1 MKTIKGKLF
10 FVIFLLLFATSAVN
24 VITGISASYFSIT
37 ENTKSDMKAM
47 GEIADTALAAEISLL
62 KEQAQSLASQLGE
75 VKPGDLNKK
84 LNSMGAALKNTK
96 FKTFA
101 VAGPDGKLSSTD
113 KALDGQDFSAKS
125 FFTDSLNGKTTISST
140 EALDNQMVFY
150 VCSPLPSGS
159 GVVIGVLDSLY
170 FSRIIENIVIGKTG
184 NVFMLDSTGTF
195 VANKRPNL
203 VEERQNFIEKAKTDP
218 SLVNAS
224 KVYNKMIKGE
234 KAVDRYEYETGARI
248 CAYGPVSNSDGWSY
262 GVVAPLKEMTAS
274 IIYTILLLLVSSGIL
289 IIIGIIASF
298 TLADSLSKP
307 IKKITGRMELLA
319 NGDLESEVYIH
330 NSKDEIGILTRSIA
344 DMIGS
349 LKSYIQEIAYILQ
362 QVSAGNLNVSSDV
375 EYKGEFIE
383 IQTSLNQITDQL
395 NKAFREIIVSASE
408 VSSSSEQVAES
419 SQQLSQGAT
428 RQASSVEEIAAT
440 ISDISHHI
448 SSNAANAEKAGAMS
462 LQAVNQVS
470 SGQQEMDKLVSAMNE
485 ISETSTEIGKII
497 KVVEDIA
504 FQTNILALNAAV
516 EAARVG
522 EAGKGFA
529 VVADEVRNLA
539 GKSADAA
546 RDTAALIEKS
556 IEAVKNG
563 NEIALETSHSL
574 EQIVRSTQ
582 EVSELVNEISGSSSE
597 QSEAVS
603 QLKIGIEQVSGVVQ
617 SNAATAEESA
627 AYAQELSGQSLIMT
641 KLVSKFELAKENK

>member
-1 MKTIKGKLF
+1 MKTIKSKLF
-10 FVIFLLLFATSAVN
+10 FVIFLLLFTTSAVN
-24 VITGISASYFSIT
+24 VITGISASYYSIT
-37 ENTKSDMKAM
+37 ENTKSDMNAM
-47 GEIADTALAAEISLL
+47 GEIANTALAAEISLL
-62 KEQAQSLASQLGE
+62 KEQAESLASQLGT
-75 VKPGDLNKK
+75 VQSGDKGNK
-84 LNSMGAALKNTK
+84 LNVLDKAMKNTK
-96 FKTFA
+96 FKA
-101 VAGPDGKLSSTD
+101 LAIAGPDGKLSSTD
-113 KALDGQDFSAKS
+113 QALNGQDFSSKT
-125 FFTDSLNGKTTISST
+125 FFSDSLKGNTTISST
-140 EALDNQMVFY
+140 EALDNEMVFY
-150 VCSPLPSGS
+150 VCSPLPSQS

-170 FSRIIENIVIGKTG
+170 FSRIIEKIVIGKTG

-224 KVYNKMIKGE
+224 KVYGKMIKGE
-234 KAVDRYEYETGARI
+234 KGVDRYEYETGARI
-248 CAYGPVSNSDGWSY
+248 CAFGPVSNSDGWSY
-262 GVVAPLKEMTAS
+262 GVVAPVKEMTSS
-274 IIYTILLLLVSSGIL
+274 IIYTIVLLLVSSCVL
-289 IIIGIIASF
+289 IIIGIAASF
-298 TLADSLSKP
+298 MLANRLSNP
-307 IKKITGRMELLA
+307 IKKITRRMELLA
-319 NGDLESEVYIH
+319 DGDLESEVYIH

-344 DMIGS
+344 DMVSS
-349 LKSYIQEIAYILQ
+349 LKSYIKEIAYILQ
-362 QVSAGNLNVSSDV
+362 QVSAGNLSVSSDI

-395 NKAFREIIVSASE
+395 NKAFGEIIISASQ
-408 VSSSSEQVAES
+408 VNSSSEQVAES

-448 SSNAANAEKAGAMS
+448 SSNADNAELAGTKS
-462 LQAVNQVS
+462 LQAVDQVS

-485 ISETSTEIGKII
+485 INETSTEIGKII

-546 RDTAALIEKS
+546 RDTAALIQKS

-563 NEIALETSHSL
+563 NEIAIETSHSL
-574 EQIVRSTQ
+574 EQIVTSTR
-582 EVSELVNEISGSSSE
+582 EVSQLVNQISNRSLE

-627 AYAQELSGQSLIMT
+627 AYSQELSGQSLIMT
-641 KLVSKFELAKENK
+641 SLVSKFKLARRNK

>member
-10 FVIFLLLFATSAVN
+10 FVIVLLLVATSAVN

-37 ENTKSDMKAM
+37 ENTKNDMKAM
-47 GEIADTALAAEISLL
+47 GEIADTALAAEINLL
-62 KEQAQSLASQLGE
+62 KEQADNLADQFGTVSQ
-75 VKPGDLNKK
+75 GDWSKK
-84 LNSMGAALKNTK
+84 LKLLDSSLKNTK
-96 FKTFA
+96 FQAFGI
-101 VAGPDGKLSSTD
+101 AGPDGKIISSDQT
-113 KALDGQDFSAKS
+113 LNGQDFSQKS
-125 FFTDSLNGKTTISST
+125 CFADSISGKTTISST
-140 EALDNQMVFY
+140 ETLDNKQVFY
-150 VCSPLPSGS
+150 VCSPLSSGS
-159 GVVIGVLDSLY
+159 GVVVGVLDGLY

-184 NVFMLDSTGTF
+184 NVFMLDKAGTF
-195 VANKRPNL
+195 IANKRPNL
-203 VEERQNFIEKAKTDP
+203 VEERQNFIEKAKTDS
-218 SLVNAS
+218 SLANAS
-224 KVYNKMIKGE
+224 KVYGKMIKGE
-234 KAVDRYEYETGARI
+234 KGVDKYEYETGARI
-248 CAYGPVSNSDGWSY
+248 CAYGPVTNSDGWSY
-262 GVVAPLKEMTAS
+262 GVVAPIKEMTSS
-274 IIYTILLLLVSSGIL
+274 IIYTVILLLASSAIM
-289 IIIGIIASF
+289 IIAGIIASF
-298 TLADSLSKP
+298 VLANRLSNP

-344 DMIGS
+344 DMISS

-362 QVSAGNLNVSSDV
+362 QVSAGNLNVSSNV

-383 IQTSLNQITDQL
+383 IQTSLNQITHQL
-395 NKAFREIIVSASE
+395 NKAFGDIIVSASQ

-419 SQQLSQGAT
+419 SQQLSEGAT

-448 SSNAANAEKAGAMS
+448 RSNAENAKKAGTMS
-462 LQAVNQVS
+462 LRAVEQVS
-470 SGQQEMDKLVSAMNE
+470 SGQQEMERLVSAMTE
-485 ISETSTEIGKII
+485 ISETSAEIGKII

-529 VVADEVRNLA
+529 VVADEVRSLA

-546 RDTAALIEKS
+546 RDTTALIEKS

-574 EQIVRSTQ
+574 EQIVTSTR
-582 EVSELVNEISGSSSE
+582 EVSELVNEISGRSSE

-603 QLKIGIEQVSGVVQ
+603 QLKSGMEQVSGVVQ

-641 KLVSKFELAKENK
+641 DLVSRFDLKKENK

>member
-10 FVIFLLLFATSAVN
+10 FVIFILLFATSAVN
-24 VITGISASYFSIT
+24 VITGISASYYSIT
-37 ENTKSDMKAM
+37 ENTKSDMNAM

-62 KEQAQSLASQLGE
+62 KEQAQSLASQMGE
-75 VKPGDLNKK
+75 VQSGDLSKK
-84 LNSMGAALKNTK
+84 LNSMDSALKNTK
-96 FKTFA
+96 FKA
-101 VAGPDGKLSSTD
+101 LAAAGPDGKLFSTD
-113 KALDGQDFSAKS
+113 KTLDGQDFSAKS
-125 FFTDSLNGKTTISST
+125 FFTDSLNGKTTVSST

-203 VEERQNFIEKAKTDP
+203 VEERQNFIEKAKTDS
-218 SLVNAS
+218 SLVNAA

-234 KAVDRYEYETGARI
+234 KGVDRYEYETGARI

-274 IIYTILLLLVSSGIL
+274 VIYTIILLLVSSGIL

-298 TLADSLSKP
+298 TLANSLSNP

-319 NGDLESEVYIH
+319 NGDLESQVYIH
-330 NSKDEIGILTRSIA
+330 NSKDEIGILSRSIA
-344 DMIGS
+344 DMISS

-395 NKAFREIIVSASE
+395 NNAFREIIVSARE
-408 VSSSSEQVAES
+408 VNSSSEQVAES

-470 SGQQEMDKLVSAMNE
+470 SGQQEMDKLVKAMNE

-522 EAGKGFA
+522 EAGRGFA

-546 RDTAALIEKS
+546 RDTSALIEKS

-574 EQIVRSTQ
+574 EQIVKSTQ
-582 EVSELVNEISGSSSE
+582 EVSQLINEISGSSSE

-603 QLKIGIEQVSGVVQ
+603 QLKVGIEQVSGVVQ

-641 KLVSKFELAKENK
+641 NLVSKFELTDENK

>member
-10 FVIFLLLFATSAVN
+10 FVIVLLLFATSAVN

-37 ENTKSDMKAM
+37 ENTKNDMNAM
-47 GEIADTALAAEISLL
+47 GEIADTALAAEINLL
-62 KEQAQSLASQLGE
+62 KEQAENLAIQIGTVSQ
-75 VKPGDLNKK
+75 GDWSKK
-84 LNSMGAALKNTK
+84 LNSMDSALKNTK
-96 FKTFA
+96 FQA
-101 VAGPDGKLSSTD
+101 LGIAGPDGKIISTD
-113 KALDGQDFSAKS
+113 KTLNGQDFSQKS
-125 FFTDSLNGKTTISST
+125 CFADSITGKTTISST
-140 EALDNQMVFY
+140 ETLDNKQVFY
-150 VCSPLPSGS
+150 VCSPLPAGS
-159 GVVIGVLDSLY
+159 GVVVGVLDGLY

-184 NVFMLDSTGTF
+184 NVFMLDKAGTF
-195 VANKRPNL
+195 IANKRPNL
-203 VEERQNFIEKAKTDP
+203 VEERQNFIEKAKTDS
-218 SLVNAS
+218 SLANAS
-224 KVYNKMIKGE
+224 KVYGKMIKGE
-234 KAVDRYEYETGARI
+234 KGVDKYEYETGARI
-248 CAYGPVSNSDGWSY
+248 CAYGPVTNSDGWSY
-262 GVVAPLKEMTAS
+262 GVVAPIKEMTSSS
-274 IIYTILLLLVSSGIL
+274 IIYTVFLLLGSSVIM
-289 IIIGIIASF
+289 IIAGIIASF
-298 TLADSLSKP
+298 VLANRLSNP

-330 NSKDEIGILTRSIA
+330 NSKDEIGVLTKSIA
-344 DMIGS
+344 DMISS

-362 QVSAGNLNVSSDV
+362 QVSAGNLKVSSNV

-383 IQTSLNQITDQL
+383 IQTSLNQITEQL
-395 NKAFREIIVSASE
+395 NKAFGEIIVSARQ

-448 SSNAANAEKAGAMS
+448 RSNAENAKKAGTMS
-462 LQAVNQVS
+462 LHAVEQVS
-470 SGQQEMDKLVSAMNE
+470 GGQQEMEKLVCAMNE

-546 RDTAALIEKS
+546 RDTTALIEKS

-574 EQIVRSTQ
+574 EQIVTSTR
-582 EVSELVNEISGSSSE
+582 EVSELVNQISGRSSE

-603 QLKIGIEQVSGVVQ
+603 QLKTGIEQVSGVVQ

-641 KLVSKFELAKENK
+641 NLVSRFDLTEEN

>member
-1 MKTIKGKLF
+1 MKTIKSKLF

-24 VITGISASYFSIT
+24 VITGIGASYYSIT
-37 ENTKSDMKAM
+37 ENTKSDMNAM
-47 GEIADTALAAEISLL
+47 GEIANTALAAEISLL
-62 KEQAQSLASQLGE
+62 KEQAESLASQLGT
-75 VKPGDLNKK
+75 VQPVDTGNK
-84 LNSMGAALKNTK
+84 LNVLDMAMKSTK
-96 FKTFA
+96 FKALA
-101 VAGPDGKLSSTD
+101 VAGPDGKLSSSDQT
-113 KALDGQDFSAKS
+113 LNGQDFSSKT
-125 FFTDSLNGKTTISST
+125 FFSESLKGNTTISST

-150 VCSPLPSGS
+150 VCSPLPSQS

-170 FSRIIENIVIGKTG
+170 FSRIIEKIVIGKTG

-224 KVYNKMIKGE
+224 KVYGKMIKGE
-234 KAVDRYEYETGARI
+234 KGVDRYEYETGARI
-248 CAYGPVSNSDGWSY
+248 CAFGPVSNSDGWSY
-262 GVVAPLKEMTAS
+262 GVVAPVKEMTSS
-274 IIYTILLLLVSSGIL
+274 IIYTIVLLLVSSGVLIL
-289 IIIGIIASF
+289 VGIAASVM
-298 TLADSLSKP
+298 LANGLSNP
-307 IKKITGRMELLA
+307 IKKITRRMELLA
-319 NGDLESEVYIH
+319 DGDLESEVYIH

-344 DMIGS
+344 DMVSS
-349 LKSYIQEIAYILQ
+349 LKSYIQDIAYILQ
-362 QVSAGNLNVSSDV
+362 QVSAGNLSVSSDI

-395 NKAFREIIVSASE
+395 NKAFGEIIISTRQVN
-408 VSSSSEQVAES
+408 SSSEQVAES

-448 SSNAANAEKAGAMS
+448 SSNADNAELAGTKS
-462 LQAVNQVS
+462 LQAVDQVS
-470 SGQQEMDKLVSAMNE
+470 SGQQEMNKLVTAMNE
-485 ISETSTEIGKII
+485 INETSTEIGKII

-546 RDTAALIEKS
+546 RDTAALIQKS

-563 NEIALETSHSL
+563 NEIAIETSHSL
-574 EQIVRSTQ
+574 EQIVTSTR
-582 EVSELVNEISGSSSE
+582 EVSQLVNQISNRSLE

-641 KLVSKFELAKENK
+641 NLVSKFKLARRNK

>member
-1 MKTIKGKLF
+1 MKTIKSKLF

-24 VITGISASYFSIT
+24 VITGISASYYSII
-37 ENTKSDMKAM
+37 ENTKSDMNAM
-47 GEIADTALAAEISLL
+47 GEIANTALAAEISVL
-62 KEQAQSLASQLGE
+62 KEQTQSLASQLGT
-75 VKPGDLNKK
+75 VQSGDMGKK
-84 LNSMGAALKNTK
+84 LSVLDTAMKSTK
-96 FKTFA
+96 FKA
-101 VAGPDGKLSSTD
+101 LAIAGSDGKLFSTD
-113 KALDGQDFSAKS
+113 QTLNGQDFSSKS
-125 FFTDSLNGKTTISST
+125 FFSDSLQGKTTISST
-140 EALDNQMVFY
+140 EALDKQMVFY
-150 VCSPLPSGS
+150 VCSPLPSQS

-170 FSRIIENIVIGKTG
+170 FSHIIENIVIGKTG
-184 NVFMLDSTGTF
+184 NVFMLDNTGTF
-195 VANKRPNL
+195 VANKRANL

-224 KVYNKMIKGE
+224 KVYGKMIKGE
-234 KAVDRYEYETGARI
+234 KGVDKYEYETGARI

-262 GVVAPLKEMTAS
+262 GVVAPVKEMTSS
-274 IIYTILLLLVSSGIL
+274 IIYTIVLLLISSGVL
-289 IIIGIIASF
+289 IIIGIIASV
-298 TLADSLSKP
+298 TLANGLSNP

-319 NGDLESEVYIH
+319 DGDLESEVYIH

-344 DMIGS
+344 DMISS

-362 QVSAGNLNVSSDV
+362 QVSVGNLSVSSEI
-375 EYKGEFIE
+375 EYKGEFTE

-395 NKAFREIIVSASE
+395 NKAFGEIIVSARQVNSN
-408 VSSSSEQVAES
+408 SEQVAES

-440 ISDISHHI
+440 ISDISRHI
-448 SSNAANAEKAGAMS
+448 SSNAENAEKAGTKS
-462 LQAVNQVS
+462 LQAVDQVS
-470 SGQQEMDKLVSAMNE
+470 SGQQEMNKLVTAMNG
-485 ISETSTEIGKII
+485 ISETSAEIGKII

-546 RDTAALIEKS
+546 RDTAALIQKS

-563 NEIALETSHSL
+563 NEIAIETSYSL
-574 EQIVRSTQ
+574 EQIVNSTR
-582 EVSELVNEISGSSSE
+582 EVSTLINQISNSSLE

-641 KLVSKFELAKENK
+641 KLVSKFELNKGNK

>member
-10 FVIFLLLFATSAVN
+10 FVIVLLLVATSAVN

-37 ENTKSDMKAM
+37 ENTKNDMKAM
-47 GEIADTALAAEISLL
+47 GEIADTALAAEINLL
-62 KEQAQSLASQLGE
+62 KEQADNLADQFGTVSQ
-75 VKPGDLNKK
+75 GDWSKK
-84 LNSMGAALKNTK
+84 LKLLDSSLKNTK
-96 FKTFA
+96 FQAFGI
-101 VAGPDGKLSSTD
+101 AGPDGKIISSDQT
-113 KALDGQDFSAKS
+113 LNGQDFSQKS
-125 FFTDSLNGKTTISST
+125 CFADSISGKTTISST
-140 EALDNQMVFY
+140 ETLDNKQVFY
-150 VCSPLPSGS
+150 VCSPLSSGS
-159 GVVIGVLDSLY
+159 GVVVGVLDGLY

-184 NVFMLDSTGTF
+184 NVFMLDKAGTF
-195 VANKRPNL
+195 IANKRPNL
-203 VEERQNFIEKAKTDP
+203 VEERQNFIEKAKTDS
-218 SLVNAS
+218 SLANAS
-224 KVYNKMIKGE
+224 KVYGKMIKGE
-234 KAVDRYEYETGARI
+234 KGVDKYEYETGARI
-248 CAYGPVSNSDGWSY
+248 CAYGPVTNSDGWSY
-262 GVVAPLKEMTAS
+262 GVVAPIKEMTSS
-274 IIYTILLLLVSSGIL
+274 IIYTVILLLASSAIM
-289 IIIGIIASF
+289 IIAGIIASF
-298 TLADSLSKP
+298 VLANRLSNP

-330 NSKDEIGILTRSIA
+330 NSKDEIGVLTRSIA
-344 DMIGS
+344 DMISS

-362 QVSAGNLNVSSDV
+362 QVSAGNLNVSSNV

-383 IQTSLNQITDQL
+383 IQTSLNQITHQL
-395 NKAFREIIVSASE
+395 NKAFGDIIVSASQ

-419 SQQLSQGAT
+419 SQQLSEGAT

-448 SSNAANAEKAGAMS
+448 RSNAENAKKAGTMS
-462 LQAVNQVS
+462 LHAVEQVS
-470 SGQQEMDKLVSAMNE
+470 SGQQEMERLVSAMTE
-485 ISETSTEIGKII
+485 ISETSAEIGKII

-529 VVADEVRNLA
+529 VVADEVRSLA

-546 RDTAALIEKS
+546 RDTTALIEKS

-563 NEIALETSHSL
+563 NEIALDTSHSL
-574 EQIVRSTQ
+574 EQIVTSTR
-582 EVSELVNEISGSSSE
+582 EVSELVNEISGRSSE

-603 QLKIGIEQVSGVVQ
+603 QLKSGMEQVSGVVQ

-641 KLVSKFELAKENK
+641 DLVSRFDLKKENK

>member
-1 MKTIKGKLF
+1 MKTIRSKLF

-24 VITGISASYFSIT
+24 VITGISASYYSIT
-37 ENTKSDMKAM
+37 ENTKSDMNAM
-47 GEIADTALAAEISLL
+47 GEIANTALAAEISLV
-62 KEQAQSLASQLGE
+62 KEQAESLASQLGT
-75 VKPGDLNKK
+75 VQSGDMGNK
-84 LNSMGAALKNTK
+84 LNALDMAMKNTK
-96 FKTFA
+96 FKALA

-113 KALDGQDFSAKS
+113 QALDGQDFSSKT
-125 FFTDSLNGKTTISST
+125 FFSDSLKGNTTISST
-140 EALDNQMVFY
+140 EALDSQMVFY
-150 VCSPLPSGS
+150 VCSPLPSQS

-170 FSRIIENIVIGKTG
+170 FSRIIEKIVIGKTG

-224 KVYNKMIKGE
+224 KVYGKMIKGE
-234 KAVDRYEYETGARI
+234 KGVDTYEYETGARI
-248 CAYGPVSNSDGWSY
+248 CAFGPVSNSDGWSY
-262 GVVAPLKEMTAS
+262 GVVAPVKEMTSS
-274 IIYTILLLLVSSGIL
+274 IIYTIVLLLVSSGVL
-289 IIIGIIASF
+289 IIVGIAASF
-298 TLADSLSKP
+298 MLANGLSNP
-307 IKKITGRMELLA
+307 IKKITRRMELLA
-319 NGDLESEVYIH
+319 EGDLESEVYIH

-344 DMIGS
+344 DMVRS

-362 QVSAGNLNVSSDV
+362 QVSAGNLSVSSDI

-395 NKAFREIIVSASE
+395 NEAFGEIIISARQ
-408 VSSSSEQVAES
+408 VNSSSEQVSES
-419 SQQLSQGAT
+419 AQQLSQGAT

-448 SSNAANAEKAGAMS
+448 SSNADNAELAETKS
-462 LQAVNQVS
+462 LQAVDQVS

-485 ISETSTEIGKII
+485 INETSTEIGKII

-546 RDTAALIEKS
+546 RDTAALIQKS

-563 NEIALETSHSL
+563 NEIAIETSHSL
-574 EQIVRSTQ
+574 EQIVTSTR
-582 EVSELVNEISGSSSE
+582 EVSQLVNQISNRSLE

-641 KLVSKFELAKENK
+641 SLVSKFELARRNK

>member
-1 MKTIKGKLF
+1 LKTIKGKLF
-10 FVIFLLLFATSAVN
+10 FVIVLLLVATSAVN

-37 ENTKSDMKAM
+37 ENTKNDMKAM
-47 GEIADTALAAEISLL
+47 GEIADTALAAEINLL
-62 KEQAQSLASQLGE
+62 KEQADNLADQFGTVSQ
-75 VKPGDLNKK
+75 GDWSKK
-84 LNSMGAALKNTK
+84 LKLLDSSLKNTK
-96 FKTFA
+96 FQAFGI
-101 VAGPDGKLSSTD
+101 AGPDGKIISSDQT
-113 KALDGQDFSAKS
+113 LNGQDFSQKS
-125 FFTDSLNGKTTISST
+125 CFADSISGKTTISST
-140 EALDNQMVFY
+140 ETLDNKQVFY
-150 VCSPLPSGS
+150 VCSPLSSGY
-159 GVVIGVLDSLY
+159 GVVVGVLDGLY

-184 NVFMLDSTGTF
+184 NVFMLDKAGTF
-195 VANKRPNL
+195 IANKRPNL
-203 VEERQNFIEKAKTDP
+203 VEERQNFIEKAKTDS
-218 SLVNAS
+218 SLANAS
-224 KVYNKMIKGE
+224 KVYGKMIKGE
-234 KAVDRYEYETGARI
+234 KGVDKYEYETGARI
-248 CAYGPVSNSDGWSY
+248 CAYGPVTNSDGWSY
-262 GVVAPLKEMTAS
+262 GVVAPIKEMTSS
-274 IIYTILLLLVSSGIL
+274 IIYTVILLLASSAIM
-289 IIIGIIASF
+289 IIAGIIASF
-298 TLADSLSKP
+298 VLANRLSNP

-344 DMIGS
+344 DMISS

-362 QVSAGNLNVSSDV
+362 QVSAGNLNVSSNV

-383 IQTSLNQITDQL
+383 IQTSLNQITHQL
-395 NKAFREIIVSASE
+395 NKAFGDIIVSASQ

-419 SQQLSQGAT
+419 SQQLSEGAT

-448 SSNAANAEKAGAMS
+448 RSNAENAKKAGTMS
-462 LQAVNQVS
+462 LHAVEQVS
-470 SGQQEMDKLVSAMNE
+470 SGQQEMERLVSAMTE
-485 ISETSTEIGKII
+485 ISETSAEIGKII

-529 VVADEVRNLA
+529 VVADEVRSLA

-546 RDTAALIEKS
+546 RDTTALIEKS

-574 EQIVRSTQ
+574 EQIVTSTR
-582 EVSELVNEISGSSSE
+582 EVSELVNEISGRSSE

-603 QLKIGIEQVSGVVQ
+603 QLKSGMEQVSGVVQ

-641 KLVSKFELAKENK
+641 DLVSRFDLKKENK

>member
-10 FVIFLLLFATSAVN
+10 FVIVLLLVATSAVN

-37 ENTKSDMKAM
+37 ENTKNDMKAM
-47 GEIADTALAAEISLL
+47 GEIADTALAAEINLL
-62 KEQAQSLASQLGE
+62 KEQADNLADQFGTVSQ
-75 VKPGDLNKK
+75 GDWSKK
-84 LNSMGAALKNTK
+84 LKLLDSSLKNTK
-96 FKTFA
+96 FQAFGI
-101 VAGPDGKLSSTD
+101 AGPDGKIISSDQT
-113 KALDGQDFSAKS
+113 LNGQDFSQKS
-125 FFTDSLNGKTTISST
+125 CFADSISGKTTISST
-140 EALDNQMVFY
+140 ETLDNKQVFY
-150 VCSPLPSGS
+150 VCSPLSSGY
-159 GVVIGVLDSLY
+159 GVVVGVLDGLY

-184 NVFMLDSTGTF
+184 NVFMLDKAGTF
-195 VANKRPNL
+195 IANKRPNL
-203 VEERQNFIEKAKTDP
+203 VEERQNFIEKAKTDS
-218 SLVNAS
+218 SLANAS
-224 KVYNKMIKGE
+224 KVYGKMIKGE
-234 KAVDRYEYETGARI
+234 KGVDKYEYETGARI
-248 CAYGPVSNSDGWSY
+248 CAYGPVTNSDGWSY
-262 GVVAPLKEMTAS
+262 GVVAPIKEMTSS
-274 IIYTILLLLVSSGIL
+274 IIYTVILLLASSAIM
-289 IIIGIIASF
+289 IIAGIIASF
-298 TLADSLSKP
+298 VLANRLSNP

-344 DMIGS
+344 DMISS

-362 QVSAGNLNVSSDV
+362 QVSAGNLNVSSNV

-383 IQTSLNQITDQL
+383 IQTSLNQITHQL
-395 NKAFREIIVSASE
+395 NKAFGDIIVSASQ

-419 SQQLSQGAT
+419 SQQLSEGAT

-448 SSNAANAEKAGAMS
+448 RSNAENAKKAGTMS
-462 LQAVNQVS
+462 LHAVEQVS
-470 SGQQEMDKLVSAMNE
+470 SGQQEMERLVSAMTE
-485 ISETSTEIGKII
+485 ISETSAEIGKII

-529 VVADEVRNLA
+529 VVADEVRSLA

-546 RDTAALIEKS
+546 RDTTALIEKS

-574 EQIVRSTQ
+574 EQIVTSTR
-582 EVSELVNEISGSSSE
+582 EVSELVNEISGRSSE

-603 QLKIGIEQVSGVVQ
+603 QLKSGMEQVSGVVQ

-641 KLVSKFELAKENK
+641 DLVSRFDLKKENK